1 MLSLKAHW
9 GQMYLSGVHLSVF
22 WCFASY
28 HSRGYRYPTGYL
40 QQKSSSDSL
49 DHVHWRTYY
58 CVTGRCSCIYLMN
71 VNAIQSVDGSAWP
84 KLPELMQDCAG
95 VIIKVTQLKVW
106 SLQHVSIKP
115 WCIRKVLIKRKRIFR
130 YASQIQHSPAAF
142 TSVSTHQYS
151 RKAAIC
157 LLLFNWLAHSNF
169 CT

>member
-130 YASQIQHSPAAF
+130 YASPRQDTAQSCCVYQCQH
-142 TSVSTHQYS
+142 TSILQKSCNLPPF
-151 RKAAIC
+151 I
-157 LLLFNWLAHSNF
+157 
-169 CT
+169 